1 MDDNPLPRRCVP
13 ARPIYFA
20 VLLRELLVIAAPC
33 QAGANHGWLS
43 ARCSLCFFLLASD
56 SDGDGQS
63 NGFEL
68 GDPCCV
74 WTSASG
80 ASPRAAH
87 RAEQLDADEA
97 EPSASLRGSWALWAR
112 ARRG

>member
-1 MDDNPLPRRCVP
+1 MDDEPLPRRCVP
-13 ARPIYFA
+13 ARPNYFA
-20 VLLRELLVIAAPC
+20 VFLQNLRGIATPLAPTT
-33 QAGANHGWLS
+33 S
-43 ARCSLCFFLLASD
+43 AFERAAHSFFLLASD

-87 RAEQLDADEA
+87 RAEQRRADEPG
-97 EPSASLRGSWALWAR
+97 PSASFRCS
-112 ARRG
+112 